1 MFGSKR
7 FMNYQKKQL
16 APDLTPLIDVV
27 FLLLI
32 FFMVATT
39 FDDRGGMRI
48 ELPKSQL
55 AKPEEVTEKI
65 SVLVTKDFQ
74 LKLKVDRKDGSTFVD
89 ITKEELKTKL
99 EKEITALKDK
109 RVSILADRDMDYG
122 QVVDIMSDIKAA
134 GAQSI
139 DIETKRK

>member
-99 EKEITALKDK
+99 EKEIAALKDK

>member
-74 LKLKVDRKDGSTFVD
+74 LKLKVDRKGGSTFVD